1 MSMAEKPNEYVSSSS
16 SASSPSC
23 ESSFTALSSGVP
35 TFFLHPDKAKM
46 HTSIKANTPNIL
58 FFIIIVFLLMHCFTR
73 TGTFY
78 NIFTVLATLFISPC
92 FLQVPLVQLKY
103 YYAKES
109 TTMDEYMTV
118 ELTLDNDEVVEC
130 AILTLFEAGGKE
142 YIALLPLNE
151 DGETEDGDVYLY
163 RYTEDADGEPE
174 LENIED
180 DDEYEIAA
188 DAFDEWM
195 DTQEFEESG
204 DDE

>member
-1 MSMAEKPNEYVSSSS
+1 
-16 SASSPSC
+16 
-23 ESSFTALSSGVP
+23 
-35 TFFLHPDKAKM
+35 
-46 HTSIKANTPNIL
+46 
-58 FFIIIVFLLMHCFTR
+58 
-73 TGTFY
+73 
-78 NIFTVLATLFISPC
+78 
-92 FLQVPLVQLKY
+92 
-103 YYAKES
+103 
-109 TTMDEYMTV
+109 MDEYMTV

-195 DTQEFEESG
+195 DTQEFEES
-204 DDE
+204 DNDE

>member
-1 MSMAEKPNEYVSSSS
+1 
-16 SASSPSC
+16 
-23 ESSFTALSSGVP
+23 
-35 TFFLHPDKAKM
+35 
-46 HTSIKANTPNIL
+46 
-58 FFIIIVFLLMHCFTR
+58 MHCFTR

-163 RYTEDADGEPE
+163 GRCRRRA
-174 LENIED
+174 
-180 DDEYEIAA
+180 
-188 DAFDEWM
+188 
-195 DTQEFEESG
+195 
-204 DDE
+204 

>member
-1 MSMAEKPNEYVSSSS
+1 
-16 SASSPSC
+16 
-23 ESSFTALSSGVP
+23 
-35 TFFLHPDKAKM
+35 
-46 HTSIKANTPNIL
+46 
-58 FFIIIVFLLMHCFTR
+58 MHCFTR

-195 DTQEFEESG
+195 DTQEFEELG